1 MLYHAMNLPC
11 GNAMRG
17 NKMPWQALD
26 VPTNIFSS
34 AIRLLALEGGSR
46 TLARSNH
53 CALLMM
59 EHPAVCVYCN
69 VAPVLH
75 QNVAGY
81 AGPLCSQCWEVT
93 FAEALDEDFGDVAV
107 VEGLRVRR
115 LLRIW
120 EAFVAVLPQLGH
132 RLADVRVPVSRFLW
146 RW

>member
-1 MLYHAMNLPC
+1 MFYLRVLCLCPRLP
-11 GNAMRG
+11 R
-17 NKMPWQALD
+17 P
-26 VPTNIFSS
+26 
-34 AIRLLALEGGSR
+34 
-46 TLARSNH
+46 SNH

-69 VAPVLH
+69 VAPGLH